1 MTDAISHDSP
11 TGFGLREVA
20 AILLR
25 WRYLL
30 VVTATVGLLLG
41 IIGALVLKPIY
52 RSSASLLI
60 QSQDIPTTV
69 VASPISEVAE
79 ERIGKIR
86 EQILSRENLLRLID
100 RNGLY
105 RSERSSLPVEA
116 VMDMLRKAISVD
128 LVSAAANNESQR
140 GQNATIAFK
149 LSYINRDPNA
159 AFHVAQQLTS
169 MFVSED
175 KRLRSEQ
182 MTGVATFLVRRADE
196 LRDRLVELEA
206 KRRTIEARYNGALPA
221 QVAMNA
227 QSTSSLR
234 AEISRMDAET
244 QGIMQQNGLLA
255 ARSQD
260 VPPPPS
266 TAAQTEL
273 ANAQAQLD
281 RLSATYSDTHPD
293 VVAAQARVE
302 LAQAA
307 VSRGPRTRNPALPLQ
322 AEVAAGRSRIA
333 MLAQRRAGLVA
344 AVAETDQRVAM
355 APQAS
360 YELNN
365 LEREY
370 DNLKQQYQAIRE
382 KELDAQVAVN
392 LQAEGRGERFSVVDQ
407 PTFPLVPENGMR
419 LRLIAIGL
427 FGGLALGLA
436 FILAWEVIVM
446 PVHGPASIVQLTRE
460 EPLAS
465 ISMLQYGKPLSFREK
480 LIGQFPWLS
489 RLPWLSRGVST

>member
-1 MTDAISHDSP
+1 MTDSHPLDP
-11 TGFGLREVA
+11 PPGFGLREIA
-20 AILLR
+20 AILMR

-30 VVTATVGLLLG
+30 AATAAVGLLLG
-41 IIGALVLKPIY
+41 IIGAIVVKPIY

-69 VASPISEVAE
+69 VASPITDLAE

-86 EQILSRENLLRLID
+86 EQILSRDNLIRLID
-100 RNGLY
+100 KNGLY
-105 RSERSSLPVEA
+105 KSERSALPAEA
-116 VMDMLRKAISVD
+116 VMTMLRKAISVD
-128 LVSAAANNESQR
+128 LVSAAATNESQR
-140 GQNATIAFK
+140 GQNSTIAFK
-149 LSYINRDPNA
+149 LSYINRDPTA
-159 AFHVAQQLTS
+159 AFHVAQQLTN
-169 MFVSED
+169 MFVTED

-206 KRRTIEARYNGALPA
+206 KRRTIEARYNGALPD

-234 AEISRMDAET
+234 AEISRMDAES

-307 VSRGPRTRNPALPLQ
+307 VSRGPRMRDPSSSLR

-407 PTFPLVPENGMR
+407 PTFPLTPENGKR
-419 LRLIAIGL
+419 LRMIAIGL

-436 FILAWEVIVM
+436 FIIAREVVVM
-446 PVHGPASIVQLTRE
+446 PVYGPAAIVQLTRE

-465 ISMLQYGKPLSFREK
+465 ISMLKYGKQLTLRER
-480 LIGQFPWLS
+480 LVRQ
-489 RLPWLSRGVST
+489 LPWLSRWVST